1 MSDATS
7 DAPVWSTLTFLAPLA
22 AYVAMEGECA
32 DIAPD
37 GVQVDDSSTLTGKD
51 LPPGVARATL
61 YVPKL
66 DLARAERQLQALAG
80 RHNLSLEVQSADLE
94 ERDWNAT
101 WKAHYKPLT
110 IGRRIRVEPVFAQL
124 PPEEGILRVIIDP
137 GMAFGTGTHETTQL
151 AAEVL
156 EGWLDAALASGADLS
171 ALRLLDVGTGSGILS
186 IAALKLGIGHAVGT
200 EVDEPGLENT
210 ADNAALNEVSERF
223 EVIATGSPASVSGG
237 PFPLVL
243 ANIISGI
250 LLQIRD
256 ELVSQVAPG
265 GTLVLSGVLTRE
277 SDEFLEQ
284 FAVPGLTLQESRS
297 RGEWAAFVWRKEG

>member
-1 MSDATS
+1 M
-7 DAPVWSTLTFLAPLA
+7 
-22 AYVAMEGECA
+22 
-32 DIAPD
+32 
-37 GVQVDDSSTLTGKD
+37 
-51 LPPGVARATL
+51 
-61 YVPKL
+61 
-66 DLARAERQLQALAG
+66 
-80 RHNLSLEVQSADLE
+80 
-94 ERDWNAT
+94 
-101 WKAHYKPLT
+101 
-110 IGRRIRVEPVFAQL
+110 
-124 PPEEGILRVIIDP
+124 
-137 GMAFGTGTHETTQL
+137 
-151 AAEVL
+151 
-156 EGWLDAALASGADLS
+156 
-171 ALRLLDVGTGSGILS
+171 RLLDVGTGSGILS

-277 SDEFLEQ
+277 AALGEGLEGGFAGVYPVLRALEDQGKLRRGYFVAGLGAAQ
-284 FAVPGLTLQESRS
+284 FALAGAVDRLRRDVDEDTAVVLAATDPGQPFGAALPWPEAAVRPSRS
-297 RGEWAAFVWRKEG
+297 AGALVVMRNGAPLVFVERGGKSLITFPDAAIDPSWSTALADAVAGGRVRLEITKIEELHTADHWRDEIERYYC